1 MLKVKSIIDKL
12 IYADKYEDK
21 DSAMSDSNIG
31 ARRERNVRDNLF
43 VTYSVIND
51 ALNKKEELEIVSYDL
66 SQAFDSL

>member
-12 IYADKYEDK
+12 IYADKYEDM